1 MLPPSPGLTMNERK
15 AVIRQQAPR
24 YQRASKKERTRILD
38 EFTAL
43 TGYHRS
49 YARFVLRNWGRKRIL
64 TIHGIRTIYVFG
76 QQRKRKPSQRP
87 RTYDRRVISP
97 LKFLWAL
104 SSGLCGKRL
113 AVFIRTTLPILE
125 RFEELPLHPEIRQKL
140 LSISPAT
147 IDRLLAPERKK
158 LQIKGRATTK
168 PGTLLK
174 HQIPVRTFSQWDDTT
189 PGFVEIDLVAHDGGI
204 PASDVIHTL
213 DLTDVA
219 TGWTE
224 TRALKTK
231 AQRWVLQ
238 ALADITEQLPFPI
251 KGIDCDN
258 GGEFINAELFRYCQ
272 QRRITFTR
280 SRPYRKNDSCFV
292 EEKNYSV
299 VRKAVGYL
307 RYDSDEEL
315 QFLEQ
320 LYCALR
326 LFTNFFLPVM
336 KLTTKTRN
344 GSKVKKTYDTP
355 TTPYQRVL
363 LHPDVC
369 EDAKRLLSR
378 QYRQL
383 NPAQL
388 RRQLSQ
394 LQEKLFTLAQAKQ
407 NSISKRRRHLFSKV
421 FS

>member
-1 MLPPSPGLTMNERK
+1 MNERK
-15 AVIRQQAPR
+15 AVTRQLAPR
-24 YQRASKKERTRILD
+24 YQQARKKDRGHILD
-38 EFTAL
+38 EFIAL
-43 TGYHRS
+43 TGSNRS
-49 YARFVLRNWGRKRIL
+49 YAAFVLRNWGRKRVL
-64 TIHGIRTIYVFG
+64 TINGVRTIYVFG
-76 QQRKRKPSQRP
+76 QRRPRKPIRRP
-87 RTYDRRVISP
+87 RFYDARILRP

-104 SSGLCGKRL
+104 SGGLCGKRL
-113 AVFIRTTLPILE
+113 AVFIRTTIPVLE
-125 RFEELPLHPEIRQKL
+125 RFEELPLDRDTRQKL

-158 LQIKGRATTK
+158 FQLKGRATTK

-174 HQIPVRTFSQWDDTT
+174 HQIPIRTFSQWDDAT

-213 DLTDVA
+213 DLVDVT

-238 ALADITEQLPFPI
+238 SLADITLQLPFPI

-272 QRRITFTR
+272 HHHITFTR

-292 EEKNYSV
+292 EEKNYSI
-299 VRKAVGYL
+299 VRKAVGYF
-307 RYDSDEEL
+307 RYDSDNEL
-315 QFLEQ
+315 HLLEQ
-320 LYCALR
+320 LYSALR

-336 KLTTKTRN
+336 KLTSKIRH
-344 GSKVKKTYDTP
+344 GSKVTKIHDRP
-355 TTPYQRVL
+355 TTPY
-363 LHPDVC
+363 H
-369 EDAKRLLSR
+369 RLLAHPAIPPQTKQRLTR

-383 NPAQL
+383 NPVDL
-388 RRQLSQ
+388 RRQISQ
-394 LQEKLFTLAQAKQ
+394 LQEKLFTLAQAKH
-407 NSISKRRRHLFSKV
+407 NAISKKRRQLFGKV

>member
-1 MLPPSPGLTMNERK
+1 MGLTMDERK
-15 AVIRQQAPR
+15 AVTRQQAPR
-24 YQRASKKERTRILD
+24 YQQARKKDRGRILD

-43 TGYHRS
+43 TDYKRS
-49 YARFVLRNWGRKRIL
+49 YAAFLLRNWGRKRIL
-64 TIHGIRTIYVFG
+64 TIHGIRTICVFG
-76 QQRKRKPSQRP
+76 QQHKRKPSTCP
-87 RTYDRRVISP
+87 RRYDHRIIAP

-125 RFEELPLHPEIRQKL
+125 RFEELPLDADTRQKL
-140 LSISPAT
+140 LSVSPAT

-158 LQIKGRATTK
+158 LQLKARATTK

-174 HQIPVRTFSQWDDTT
+174 HQIPIRTFSQWDDRT

-238 ALADITEQLPFPI
+238 ALADISQQLPFPI

-272 QRRITFTR
+272 QCHITFTR

-292 EEKNYSV
+292 EEKNYSI
-299 VRKAVGYL
+299 VRKAVGYS

-315 QFLEQ
+315 KLLEQ

-336 KLTTKTRN
+336 KLSTKTRN
-344 GSKVKKTYDTP
+344 GSKVRKTYDPP

-363 LHPDVC
+363 LRPDISKG
-369 EDAKRLLSR
+369 AKRHLR
-378 QYRQL
+378 QQYRQL
-383 NPAQL
+383 NPAQV
-388 RRQLSQ
+388 RRQISQ

-407 NSISKRRRHLFSKV
+407 STLSKRRSRLLNKIFI
-421 FS
+421 

>member
-1 MLPPSPGLTMNERK
+1 MGLTMNERK
-15 AVIRQQAPR
+15 AVTRQQAPR
-24 YQRASKKERTRILD
+24 YQQARKKDRGRILD

-43 TGYHRS
+43 TGYNRS
-49 YARFVLRNWGRKRIL
+49 YAAFVLRNWGRKRIL
-64 TIHGIRTIYVFG
+64 TMHGIRTIYVFG
-76 QQRKRKPSQRP
+76 QQRKRTASQRP
-87 RTYDRRVISP
+87 RRYDHRMIAP
-97 LKFLWAL
+97 LKFLWAV
-104 SSGLCGKRL
+104 SGGLCGKRL
-113 AVFIRTTLPILE
+113 AVFIRTTLPVLQ
-125 RFEELPLHPEIRQKL
+125 RFEELPLDPERCQKL
-140 LSISPAT
+140 LSVSPAT

-174 HQIPVRTFSQWDDTT
+174 HHIPIRTFAEWNEQT

-238 ALADITEQLPFPI
+238 ALADIKEQLPFPI

-272 QRRITFTR
+272 QHRITFTR

-292 EEKNYSV
+292 EEKNYSI
-299 VRKAVGYL
+299 VRKAVGYF

-315 QFLEQ
+315 HLLEQ

-355 TTPYQRVL
+355 TTPYQRLL
-363 LHPDVC
+363 LHPDISK
-369 EDAKRLLSR
+369 DTKRRLR
-378 QYRQL
+378 TQYRQL
-383 NPAQL
+383 NPAEL
-388 RRQLSQ
+388 RRQISQ

-407 NSISKRRRHLFSKV
+407 STVSKQRSHLFSKV
-421 FS
+421 LT

>member
-1 MLPPSPGLTMNERK
+1 MGLTMTERK
-15 AVIRQQAPR
+15 AVTRQQAPR
-24 YQRASKKERTRILD
+24 YQHARKKDRGRMLD

-43 TGYHRS
+43 TDYNRS
-49 YARFVLRNWGRKRIL
+49 YAAFLLRNWGRKRIL
-64 TIHGIRTIYVFG
+64 TMHGIRTIYVFG

-87 RTYDRRVISP
+87 RRYDHRMISP

-113 AVFIRTTLPILE
+113 AVFIRTTLPILQ
-125 RFEELPLHPEIRQKL
+125 RFEELPLDSDTRQKL

-147 IDRLLAPERKK
+147 IDRLLAPVRKK

-174 HQIPVRTFSQWDDTT
+174 HQIPVKTFSQWNDTT

-204 PASDVIHTL
+204 PASDAIHSL

-238 ALADITEQLPFPI
+238 ALADITQQLPFPI

-292 EEKNYSV
+292 EEKNYSI
-299 VRKAVGYL
+299 VRKAVGYF
-307 RYDSDEEL
+307 RYDSDEDL
-315 QFLEQ
+315 QLLEQ

-336 KLTTKTRN
+336 KLSTKTRT
-344 GSKVKKTYDTP
+344 GSNVKKTYDPP
-355 TTPYQRVL
+355 TTPYRRLL
-363 LHPDVC
+363 LHPDISKS
-369 EDAKRLLSR
+369 AKRRLRR

-383 NPAQL
+383 NPAAL
-388 RRQLSQ
+388 RRQISQ

-407 NSISKRRRHLFSKV
+407 TVLSKRRTHLFSKV
-421 FS
+421 LT

>member
-1 MLPPSPGLTMNERK
+1 MGLTMHERK
-15 AVIRQQAPR
+15 AVTRQLAPR
-24 YQRASKKERTRILD
+24 YQHVRKKERSCILE

-43 TGYHRS
+43 TGYNRA
-49 YARFVLRNWGRKRIL
+49 YAAFLLRNWGRKRIL
-64 TIHGIRTIYVFG
+64 TIHGLRTIYVFG
-76 QQRKRKPSQRP
+76 QHRKRKPSQRP
-87 RTYDRRVISP
+87 RRYDQHVLSP

-104 SSGLCGKRL
+104 SGGLCGKRL
-113 AVFIRTTLPILE
+113 AVFIRTTLPVLQ
-125 RFEELPLHPEIRQKL
+125 RFEELPLDPETSQKL
-140 LSISPAT
+140 LCISPAT

-174 HQIPVRTFSQWDDTT
+174 HHIPIKTFSQWDDTT

-213 DLTDVA
+213 NLTDVA
-219 TGWTE
+219 TGWTQ

-238 ALADITEQLPFPI
+238 ALANITEQLPFPI

-272 QRRITFTR
+272 QRHITFTR

-292 EEKNYSV
+292 EEKNYSI
-299 VRKAVGYL
+299 VRKTVGYF

-315 QFLEQ
+315 KLLEQ
-320 LYCALR
+320 LYSTLR

-336 KLTTKTRN
+336 KLQQKTRH
-344 GSKVKKTYDTP
+344 GSKVKKTYDQP
-355 TTPYQRVL
+355 TTPFHRVL
-363 LHPDVC
+363 AHPEIPKDI
-369 EDAKRLLSR
+369 KRRLLN
-378 QYRQL
+378 QYAQL
-383 NPAQL
+383 NPAEL
-388 RRQLSQ
+388 RRQISQ
-394 LQEKLFTLAQAKQ
+394 LQEKLATLAQRKL
-407 NSISKRRRHLFSKV
+407 NNTSKKRQRYFKKV

>member
-1 MLPPSPGLTMNERK
+1 MGLTMTERK
-15 AVIRQQAPR
+15 AVTRQQAPR
-24 YQRASKKERTRILD
+24 YQKARKKDRGRILD
-38 EFTAL
+38 ESTVL
-43 TGYHRS
+43 TNYNRS
-49 YARFVLRNWGRKRIL
+49 YAAFLLRNWGRKRIL
-64 TIHGIRTIYVFG
+64 TMHGVRTIYVFG

-87 RTYDRRVISP
+87 RRYDHRMISP

-113 AVFIRTTLPILE
+113 AVFIRTTLPILQ
-125 RFEELPLHPEIRQKL
+125 RFEELPLDSDTRQKL

-147 IDRLLAPERKK
+147 IDRLLAPVRKK

-174 HQIPVRTFSQWDDTT
+174 HQIPVKTFSQWNDTT

-204 PASDVIHTL
+204 PASDVIHSL
-213 DLTDVA
+213 DLTDVT

-238 ALADITEQLPFPI
+238 ALADITQQLPFPI

-292 EEKNYSV
+292 EEKNYSI
-299 VRKAVGYL
+299 VRKAVGYF
-307 RYDSDEEL
+307 RYDSDEDL
-315 QFLEQ
+315 QLLEQ

-336 KLTTKTRN
+336 KLSTKTRT
-344 GSKVKKTYDTP
+344 GSNVKKTYDPP
-355 TTPYQRVL
+355 TTPYRRLL
-363 LHPDVC
+363 LHPDISKS
-369 EDAKRLLSR
+369 AKRRLRR

-383 NPAQL
+383 NPAAL
-388 RRQLSQ
+388 RRQISQ

-407 NSISKRRRHLFSKV
+407 TVLSKRRTHLFSKV
-421 FS
+421 LT